1 MSNSILFGHIDR
13 RRRIPFDE
21 FRVKMV
27 YDAIFEEHGVRD
39 VKLLD
44 FLETERIT
52 QRKAS
57 RGLGAEDR
65 EEIGKFADTLQKK
78 LDIGRDAALCILAHI
93 GVMMN
98 ACHQGRRAR
107 E

>member
-1 MSNSILFGHIDR
+1 MSNSSLFGHIDR
-13 RRRIPFDE
+13 RRRVPFDE

-27 YDAIFEEHGVRD
+27 YDAIFEEHGVTD
-39 VKLLD
+39 IKLLD

-57 RGLGAEDR
+57 RGLEAEDR
-65 EEIGKFADTLQKK
+65 KEIGKFADTLQKK
-78 LDIGRDAALCILAHI
+78 LDIGRDAALCVLAHI

-98 ACHQGRRAR
+98 ACQPYRR
-107 E
+107 EK

>member
-27 YDAIFEEHGVRD
+27 YDAIFEEHGVTNI
-39 VKLLD
+39 KLLD

-57 RGLGAEDR
+57 RGLEAEDR
-65 EEIGKFADTLQKK
+65 KEIGKFADTLQKK
-78 LDIGRDAALCILAHI
+78 LDIGRDAALCVLAHI
-93 GVMMN
+93 GVMVN
-98 ACHQGRRAR
+98 ACQPYRR
-107 E
+107 EK

>member
-1 MSNSILFGHIDR
+1 MSNSNLFGHIDR

-57 RGLGAEDR
+57 RGLEAEDR

-98 ACHQGRRAR
+98 ACY
-107 E
+107 